1 MNSTICKW
9 EKNKINKQNKSGK
22 TENKVSSGK
31 QNVNI
36 EHVDCCEQHHTL
48 NYPQGDVQGAVI
60 KECI

>member
-1 MNSTICKW
+1 M
-9 EKNKINKQNKSGK
+9 NKQNKSGK